1 MGMKEDLALLM
12 ATVPGALG
20 AILVDWEGEAVDH
33 AAGMDVYDLKVIGA
47 YSGAILM
54 NLRATVDRFDDDAL
68 EELVVVTAE
77 VQTIMRLVTRDYFL
91 VFTCRKDEA
100 VLGRAL
106 FESRRCALRLRDD
119 IL

>member
-1 MGMKEDLALLM
+1 MGMKEDLAQLM

-20 AILVDWEGEAVDH
+20 AILVDWEGEEVDH
-33 AAGMDVYDLKVIGA
+33 VAGMDAYDLKVIGA

-54 NLRATVDRFDDDAL
+54 NLRATIDRFEDDTL
-68 EELVVVTAE
+68 EELVLATAE
-77 VQTIMRLVTRDYFL
+77 VQTIMHLVTRDYFL
-91 VFTCRKDEA
+91 VFACRRDDE

-106 FESRRCALRLRDD
+106 FAVRRCALRLRDD